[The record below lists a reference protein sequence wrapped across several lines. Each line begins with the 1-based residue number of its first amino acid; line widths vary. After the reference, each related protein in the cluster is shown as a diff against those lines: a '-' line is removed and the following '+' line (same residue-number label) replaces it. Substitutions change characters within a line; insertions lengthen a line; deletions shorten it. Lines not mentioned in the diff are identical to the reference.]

1 MIGLIHYDLPDAF
14 DQTDFF
20 AKLGASYPLRR
31 ERIARE
37 QAVFYDTFDWRLY
50 EKGLL
55 LFRRQESQQR
65 NDRLALASLE
75 DQSLLRECEVAD
87 VPVFAEDFPPG
98 ELRNQVAS
106 IIEMRAL
113 LKLFEKRSC
122 LLTLRVL
129 DEAQKTVAYLILE
142 SALLSGA
149 GKKQHSHTGLW
160 LKPLRGYE
168 AQAESL
174 HNFLIESGCQPARE
188 SWPEI
193 AAPVMGRAPGDY
205 STKLRVPLNAQQ
217 PSGEAVKT
225 ILRFLL
231 KAIRA
236 NEEGIRKDIDTEFLH
251 DSRVAIRRT
260 RSALGQ
266 LKGVFPEAEV
276 QRFRKDF
283 SYLGRLSNRLRD
295 LDVYLLHE
303 KDYQNLLPEAL
314 RGGIDPLFD
323 DLRVERRK
331 EWRKMARALLSPRYG
346 QILQDWEAFLNAP
359 AENSPSAPNAGVPIG
374 KLARARIYKRF
385 RAVLKAGRGITDTS
399 PDSEL
404 HALRLEC
411 KKLRYLLEFF
421 STLFPEQEIQRLV
434 KQLKGLQD
442 NLGRLQD
449 LSVQQETLLK
459 WVDRFSA
466 AGDGEGKKTVIAIGS
481 LVGSLETE
489 KRQVRSDFS
498 EIFAKFASG
507 SNRKLFKKLF
517 VQPEPAVAPSDLKG
531 F

>member
-1 MIGLIHYDLPDAF
+1 MPNSLQYILPDSF
-14 DQTDFF
+14 DEAGFIE
-20 AKLGASYPLRR
+20 KLAESYPLQR

-55 LFRRQESQQR
+55 LLQQDETLALAPLTDEHSPLCVCTVAKTPLFAGDFPEGELK
-65 NDRLALASLE
+65 DRLA
-75 DQSLLRECEVAD
+75 
-87 VPVFAEDFPPG
+87 P
-98 ELRNQVAS
+98 

-113 LKLFEKRSC
+113 LKLFEKRSR

-142 SALLSGA
+142 TALLSGA
-149 GKKQHSHTGLW
+149 AQKRHSRTVLW

-168 AQAESL
+168 AHAESL
-174 HNFLIESGCQPARE
+174 HNFLTESGCQPARE

-193 AAPVMGRAPGDY
+193 AAPAMGRAPGDY
-205 STKLRVPLNAQQ
+205 SSKLRVPLEAQQ
-217 PSGEAVKT
+217 PSGEAAKT

-231 KAIRA
+231 SAMRA

-251 DSRVAIRRT
+251 DFRVAIRRT

-266 LKGVFPEAEV
+266 LKGVFPEAET

-283 SYLGRLSNRLRD
+283 SYLGKLSNRLRD

-314 RGGIDPLFD
+314 RGGIGPLFD
-323 DLRVERRK
+323 YLRVERRK
-331 EWRKMARALLSPRYG
+331 EQRKMARALRSSRYL

-359 AENSPSAPNAGVPIG
+359 AENSPSAPNAGVPTG
-374 KLARARIYKRF
+374 ELAGARIYKRF
-385 RAVLKAGRGITDTS
+385 RAVLKAGRGISDAS
-399 PDSEL
+399 LDSEL

-421 STLFPEQEIQRLV
+421 SSLYPEKEIQRLV
-434 KQLKGLQD
+434 KQLKSLQD
-442 NLGRLQD
+442 NLGRFQD
-449 LSVQQETLLK
+449 LFVQQGTLLS
-459 WVDRFSA
+459 WVGRFSA
-466 AGDGEGKKTVIAIGS
+466 TGEEKKAVIAIGS
-481 LVGSLETE
+481 LVGSLEAE
-489 KRQVRSDFS
+489 KRQVRSAFAG
-498 EIFAKFASG
+498 IFAKFASG
-507 SNRKLFKKLF
+507 GNKKLFKKLF
-517 VQPEPAVAPSDLKG
+517 APPEPAVAAPDRKG